1 MSVSIS
7 IILATHDRPECL
19 MRAVRSIIVQTR
31 LPDEIII
38 VNDGQEA
45 VPDEIPALALG
56 AGVKVK
62 SIRRTVAS
70 LPASRNC
77 GAEVAE
83 SDIVQFLDDDAVLPE
98 NHLARLA
105 EMYACD
111 VESVVAGIGARVI
124 EPSNKAFSRRLWLVV
139 AAALGR
145 VRWSPRRQACR
156 YTHLPAGL
164 RGKLVVPRLLGGGAL
179 SLRRSIALAHRFHE
193 GFTGYALGE
202 DMEFFFRVT
211 RTEPMFLAP
220 GLSIYHEPFSV
231 GRPDMYARGRMQV
244 SNSLHIIRHSTDARA
259 GTYLLF
265 GYDMVGS
272 ICQYG
277 LWGLLRPARGNLSFA
292 RGMVR
297 ELLVRAKRWIR
308 SLLCGC

>member
-1 MSVSIS
+1 
-7 IILATHDRPECL
+7 
-19 MRAVRSIIVQTR
+19 MRAVRSAVAQTR

-38 VNDGQEA
+38 VNDGRED
-45 VPDEIPALALG
+45 VPDEIPALALS
-56 AGVKVK
+56 AGVDVK
-62 SIRRTVAS
+62 SIRRTVPS

-77 GAEVAE
+77 GAEA
-83 SDIVQFLDDDAVLPE
+83 SRGDIVQFLDDDAVLPAD
-98 NHLARLA
+98 HLARLA
-105 EMYACD
+105 EMYAGD

-124 EPSNKAFSRRLWLVV
+124 EPDEASFSRRLWVAA

-193 GFTGYALGE
+193 GFSGYALGE
-202 DMEFFFRVT
+202 DLEFFFRVT

-220 GLSIYHEPFSV
+220 GLRVYHEPLSS

-244 SNSLHIIRHSTDARA
+244 ANALHIIRHSADARA

-265 GYDMVGS
+265 GYDIVGS
-272 ICQYG
+272 ICQYA
-277 LWGLLRPARGNLSFA
+277 LWGLAPSARENLSFA

-297 ELLVRAKRWIR
+297 ELKATAKRSIR
-308 SLLCGC
+308 KLLCGC